1 MKRLLIISPYF
12 PPSNAADMQRIRMSL
27 PYFKEFGW
35 QPEVVTVYPKH
46 SDMVKDP
53 LLLESVPDDVKIHFV
68 DALPTKY
75 TSTIG
80 LGSLA
85 LRSLWYYYKTVGRLL
100 KDKHFDLVYFSTTQ
114 FPVMILGNYWKKQFG
129 VPYVIDMQD
138 PWHTEYYQ
146 DKPKSERP
154 RKYWFSYRLNKYLEP
169 IAMKRVD
176 GLISVSKAYIT
187 TLQNRY
193 PRLKNLPVETL
204 TFGAFKKDF
213 ELTARQKTLKA
224 AFKKEAGLINLV
236 YIGRGGF
243 DMQAAVRLL
252 FTAFKNG
259 LSANHA
265 LFSKLRFHFIGT
277 SYAPKGKGTPSI
289 LPVAK
294 ELAVAEF
301 VHEQTDRI
309 SFYQNIYT
317 LLEADALVIP
327 GSDDPQYTASKIYP
341 YILAEKPLL
350 AIFNP
355 LSSAAEIIC
364 NCNAGQVANLTEPEK
379 AVLTIYQS
387 LSDIAGG
394 VNTRT
399 DINQEAF
406 EEFSARNMT
415 RKQCKLFDR
424 VVGSW

>member
-1 MKRLLIISPYF
+1 
-12 PPSNAADMQRIRMSL
+12 MQRIRMSL
-27 PYFKEFGW
+27 PFFKEFGW
-35 QPEVVTVYPKH
+35 EAEVVTVASHH
-46 SDMVKDP
+46 SNMVKDP
-53 LLLESVPDDVKIHFV
+53 LLSESVSNDIRIHVV
-68 DALPTKY
+68 DALPEKY
-75 TSTIG
+75 TSKIG

-100 KDKHFDLVYFSTTQ
+100 RDNHFDLVYFSTTQ

-138 PWHTEYYQ
+138 PWHSEYYQ
-146 DKPKSERP
+146 DKPKAERP
-154 RKYWFSYRLNKYLEP
+154 QKYWFSYRLNKYLEP
-169 IAMKRVD
+169 TAMKRVD
-176 GLISVSKAYIT
+176 GLISVSEAYIT

-193 PRLKNLPVETL
+193 PRLKNVPVSTI
-204 TFGAFKKDF
+204 TFGAFEKDF

-224 AFKKEAGLINLV
+224 AFKKEEGLINLV
-236 YIGRGGF
+236 YVGRGGY

-252 FTAFKNG
+252 FIAFKNG
-259 LSANHA
+259 LNANHA

-289 LPVAK
+289 LPVAR

-301 VHEQTDRI
+301 VYEQTDRI

-341 YILAEKPLL
+341 YILAKKPLM

-355 LSSAAEIIC
+355 LSGAAEIIR
-364 NCNAGQVANLTEPEK
+364 NCNAGQVANLKEPEK
-379 AVLTIYQS
+379 AVSTIYQF
-387 LSDIAGG
+387 LSDIVGG
-394 VNTRT
+394 VNIQTE
-399 DINQEAF
+399 INHQAF

-415 RKQCKLFDR
+415 RKQCELFDR
-424 VVGSW
+424 VVG